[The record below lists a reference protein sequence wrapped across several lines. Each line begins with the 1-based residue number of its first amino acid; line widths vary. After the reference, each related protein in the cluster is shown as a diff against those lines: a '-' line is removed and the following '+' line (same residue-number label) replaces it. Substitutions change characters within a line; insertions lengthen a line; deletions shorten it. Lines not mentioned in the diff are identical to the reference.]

1 MANESLMSKLWRY
14 YTTLLDWQFGC
25 KNFAI
30 SDYHCT
36 KLHKKCRVA
45 NLLRSL
51 TANNLS
57 SSKEAG
63 EALTT
68 AIAAVADTRKMTR
81 SNITIIRSELIKLW
95 VASTRTVNVLQVEMS
110 CACTSGQ
117 VQLPHKFHFSEKYTL
132 RLNLASYTCIMYLQ
146 STLDSEEQTNKCNL
160 DHMSRVTTCQTDTNC
175 SNTLDNP
182 MAANASPRSSTS
194 HTSKLPVRESL
205 DEISRSHRTFAI
217 LSLQGLPFESTST
230 LQVRSRFS
238 KVFTGWWWELS
249 EQEEATM
256 SRILR
261 CPTTRRHHRPSS
273 AVQDLRRKSK
283 V

>member
-1 MANESLMSKLWRY
+1 MANGSLMSKLWRY

-81 SNITIIRSELIKLW
+81 SNITIFRSELIKLW
-95 VASTRTVNVLQVEMS
+95 VASTRTVNLMFYKWKWAVL
-110 CACTSGQ
+110 AQ
-117 VQLPHKFHFSEKYTL
+117 VQLQHK
-132 RLNLASYTCIMYLQ
+132 
-146 STLDSEEQTNKCNL
+146 
-160 DHMSRVTTCQTDTNC
+160 
-175 SNTLDNP
+175 
-182 MAANASPRSSTS
+182 SSW
-194 HTSKLPVRESL
+194 EM
-205 DEISRSHRTFAI
+205 RTI
-217 LSLQGLPFESTST
+217 T
-230 LQVRSRFS
+230 
-238 KVFTGWWWELS
+238 
-249 EQEEATM
+249 
-256 SRILR
+256 
-261 CPTTRRHHRPSS
+261 S
-273 AVQDLRRKSK
+273 AVQAKNTLCGCSKRFCINHLR
-283 V
+283 